1 MQCNVM
7 GCTVFDATQN
17 NGVVTEYESPGPA
30 TPGAERQARCGFACR
45 VRWDIDKLMIHDDMI
60 VDISHRIHGAAI
72 YGDIYHQYTPVMLV
86 YIPYMDPMGIDKDQ
100 LLLIYDWQIGIAIV
114 DKLWGMI
121 AIVVNIYD
129 LIIDKYDNYDTVSL
143 LTSHC

>member
-1 MQCNVM
+1 MVLRYM
-7 GCTVFDATQN
+7 
-17 NGVVTEYESPGPA
+17 VTFTINIP
-30 TPGAERQARCGFACR
+30 Q
-45 VRWDIDKLMIHDDMI
+45 
-60 VDISHRIHGAAI
+60 
-72 YGDIYHQYTPVMLV
+72 MLV
-86 YIPYMDPMGIDKDQ
+86 YIPYMDLMGIDKDQ
-100 LLLIYDWQIGIAIV
+100 LLLMYDWQIGIAIV

>member
-1 MQCNVM
+1 
-7 GCTVFDATQN
+7 
-17 NGVVTEYESPGPA
+17 
-30 TPGAERQARCGFACR
+30 
-45 VRWDIDKLMIHDDMI
+45 
-60 VDISHRIHGAAI
+60 
-72 YGDIYHQYTPVMLV
+72 
-86 YIPYMDPMGIDKDQ
+86 MDLMGIDKDQ

>member
-1 MQCNVM
+1 
-7 GCTVFDATQN
+7 
-17 NGVVTEYESPGPA
+17 
-30 TPGAERQARCGFACR
+30 
-45 VRWDIDKLMIHDDMI
+45 
-60 VDISHRIHGAAI
+60 
-72 YGDIYHQYTPVMLV
+72 
-86 YIPYMDPMGIDKDQ
+86 MDLMGIDKDQ
-100 LLLIYDWQIGIAIV
+100 LLLMYDWQIGIAIV

>member
-1 MQCNVM
+1 
-7 GCTVFDATQN
+7 
-17 NGVVTEYESPGPA
+17 
-30 TPGAERQARCGFACR
+30 
-45 VRWDIDKLMIHDDMI
+45 
-60 VDISHRIHGAAI
+60 
-72 YGDIYHQYTPVMLV
+72 MLV

>member
-1 MQCNVM
+1 
-7 GCTVFDATQN
+7 
-17 NGVVTEYESPGPA
+17 
-30 TPGAERQARCGFACR
+30 
-45 VRWDIDKLMIHDDMI
+45 
-60 VDISHRIHGAAI
+60 
-72 YGDIYHQYTPVMLV
+72 
-86 YIPYMDPMGIDKDQ
+86 MDLMGIDKDQ

-129 LIIDKYDNYDTVSL
+129 LIIDKYDNYDPVSL